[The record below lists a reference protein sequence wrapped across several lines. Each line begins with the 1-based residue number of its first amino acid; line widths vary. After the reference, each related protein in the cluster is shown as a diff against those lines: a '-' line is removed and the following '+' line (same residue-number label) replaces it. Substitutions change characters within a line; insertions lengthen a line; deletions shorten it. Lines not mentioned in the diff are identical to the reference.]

1 MSLGTVVCAVS
12 KLSFGNHPFW
22 MLKRVRM
29 TYTLIIHPYT
39 LPGIRFRGLTIPDC
53 QEQLPKAPGGNE
65 PLPEALFHLLV
76 S

>member
-1 MSLGTVVCAVS
+1 
-12 KLSFGNHPFW
+12 
-22 MLKRVRM
+22 M